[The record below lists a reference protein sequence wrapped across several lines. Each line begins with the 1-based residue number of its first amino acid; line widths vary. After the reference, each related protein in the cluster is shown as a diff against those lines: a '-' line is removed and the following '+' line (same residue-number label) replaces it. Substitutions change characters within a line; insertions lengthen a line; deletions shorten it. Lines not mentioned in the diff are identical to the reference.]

1 MENPMEKKQQYILGA
16 IIVILILVIAGAY
29 VIFSGQ
35 TAAAAGAT
43 AGTAAGSTANET
55 TVRLGYLPSN
65 GDGLFFIAKEE
76 GYFDQ
81 QGLNVQFSQFT
92 DGADA
97 YNAMLANKID
107 IAGAGTSD
115 PLTFIAKGAPLTVIG
130 GLMSEGQMFITTP
143 QNAQTLSNL
152 SNWKGKTIAGVVMSN
167 GDLVFRFALHDQG
180 IDWQHDVN
188 FLEFDSPT
196 EVIEAVKSGKADGG
210 IVFIPFEQ
218 VAQQEGLVVP
228 IYTAQ
233 LWPKHPCCRIV
244 AETQYIDNNRETTV
258 KFEKALIEA
267 YKFWNENHDKTA
279 DDIQKYV
286 QLDKGTILNSTY
298 NNYFYS
304 SPDPNSDGV
313 RQFWQKMNDAGYI
326 NSTIDINQH
335 IDTSVYKQALT
346 EVISENPNDTFYQG
360 LLSDYNQMNS

>member
-1 MENPMEKKQQYILGA
+1 MEKKQQYIAGA
-16 IIVILILVIAGAY
+16 IIIVLILVIAGVF

-35 TAAAAGAT
+35 K
-43 AGTAAGSTANET
+43 TAAGTSSGQPAGGTSNET

-76 GYFDQ
+76 GYFDD
-81 QGLNVQFSQFT
+81 QGLNVEMSQFN

-97 YNAMLANKID
+97 YNAMLADKID

-115 PLTFIAKGAPLTVIG
+115 PLTFISQGAPLTVIG
-130 GLMSEGQMFITTP
+130 GLMSEGQMFVTKP
-143 QNAQTLSNL
+143 ENAQELSNL
-152 SNWKGKTIAGVVMSN
+152 SNWKGKTIAGIVMSN

-180 IDWQHDVN
+180 IDWQHDVK
-188 FLEFDSPT
+188 FLEFSSPT
-196 EVIEAVKSGKADGG
+196 EVLEAVKTGKADGG

-218 VAQQEGLVVP
+218 VAQQEGLSVP
-228 IYTAQ
+228 IYSAQ

-244 AETQYIDNNRETTV
+244 AETQYISDNRETTV

-267 YKFWNENHDKTA
+267 YKFWNTNHDKTA
-279 DDIQKYV
+279 QDIQKYV
-286 QLDKGTILNSTY
+286 GLDKATILNSTY
-298 NNYFYS
+298 NDYFYS
-304 SPDPNSDGV
+304 SPDPNADGV
-313 RQFWQKMNDAGYI
+313 RQFWQDMNSAGYI

-335 IDTSVYKQALT
+335 IDTSVYKQALD